1 MDWYELKNLRQ
12 SDPDEISA
20 EIQVPPDSFWF
31 SGHFPDEPILP
42 GIAQL
47 GMVFDAINQA
57 KQQNLKICSISRVR
71 FKQLVRPNDP
81 LRVFASL
88 RKDNT
93 GSYNFRIM
101 VNKELVCSGVMEVE
115 TRTGCSKESPDIQP

>member
-1 MDWYELKNLRQ
+1 MVWYELKNLRQ
-12 SDPDEISA
+12 SDSDEISA

-31 SGHFPDEPILP
+31 SGHFPGEPILP

-47 GMVFDAINQA
+47 GMVFDAINQS
-57 KQQNLKICSISRVR
+57 KRRNLKICSISRVR
-71 FKQLVRPNDP
+71 FKQLIRPNDL

-88 RKDNT
+88 RKDYT

-101 VNKELVCSGVMEVE
+101 AKEELVCSGVMKVE
-115 TRTGCSKESPDIQP
+115 TRTGHSKGSPDTQP